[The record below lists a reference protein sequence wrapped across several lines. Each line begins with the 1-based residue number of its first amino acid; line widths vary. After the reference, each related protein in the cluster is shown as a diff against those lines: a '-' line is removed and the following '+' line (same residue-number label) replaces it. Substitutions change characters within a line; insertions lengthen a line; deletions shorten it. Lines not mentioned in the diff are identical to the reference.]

1 MYAGYDLLEVL
12 LLIQYLPNDRQHG
25 FTVVGEG
32 KAVFAA
38 FKKRKSEFLFEGA
51 DKLAHAGRGIIE
63 YLCRMGEALFVCG
76 HRKRPVTWIY
86 HGKTKSECKNEQNI
100 RVQLMYFLYISIN

>member
-1 MYAGYDLLEVL
+1 MYAGDDLLEVF
-12 LLIQYLPNDRQHG
+12 LLIQYFPYNRKYG

-51 DKLAHAGRGIIE
+51 DKLAYAGGGVIK

-86 HGKTKSECKNEQNI
+86 HGKTMAVCKNEQNI
-100 RVQLMYFLYISIN
+100 TIQLM

>member
-12 LLIQYLPNDRQHG
+12 LLIKYLPYDREHG
-25 FTVVGEG
+25 FTVVGKG

-51 DKLAHAGRGIIE
+51 DKLAHAGRRIIE

-76 HRKRPVTWIY
+76 HRKRPVTWIN
-86 HGKTKSECKNEQNI
+86 HGRIMTVCKNEQNMI
-100 RVQLMYFLYISIN
+100 IQLMNYLYLSIT

>member
-12 LLIQYLPNDRQHG
+12 LLIKYLPYDREHG
-25 FTVVGEG
+25 FTVVGKG

-51 DKLAHAGRGIIE
+51 DKLAHAGRRIIE

-76 HRKRPVTWIY
+76 HRKRSVTWIY
-86 HGKTKSECKNEQNI
+86 HGKTKAVCKNEQNI
-100 RVQLMYFLYISIN
+100 IIQLMYFLYLSIT

>member
-1 MYAGYDLLEVL
+1 MYAGDDLLEVF
-12 LLIQYLPNDRQHG
+12 LLIQYLPDDRQYG

-38 FKKRKSEFLFEGA
+38 FKKRKSELLFEGA
-51 DKLAHAGRGIIE
+51 DELAHAGGGVIK

-76 HRKRPVTWIY
+76 HRKRSVTWIY
-86 HGKTKSECKNEQNI
+86 HGKTKAVCENEQNI
-100 RVQLMYFLYISIN
+100 TIQLMYFLYLSIT